1 MSGKSVMENKPLD
14 MELLYSALI
23 AYPDD
28 MDAADF
34 MEEHGYT
41 ISSQKVAVYR
51 KRVTHP
57 NSPLHAGFV
66 ARRDELAPVLEG
78 QLTHNL
84 LTGTLRASVAVNS
97 AIDRAQKMLDDGRV
111 ADPARFARDLQQ
123 VVAQGTDK
131 RLAMEGRP
139 TQIVEKR
146 STDEILRALEAKGV
160 VKQVA
165 VESTAITE
173 GDGG

>member
-1 MSGKSVMENKPLD
+1 MSGKGVVETRPLD

-51 KRVTHP
+51 KRVAHP
-57 NSPLHAGFV
+57 HSPLFAGFV

-78 QLTHNL
+78 ALTHNL

-97 AIDRAQKMLDDGRV
+97 AVDRAQKMLDEGRV

-146 STDEILRALEAKGV
+146 DTNEILRSLEGMGV
-160 VKQVA
+160 VRQVD
-165 VESTAITE
+165 VETTSE
-173 GDGG
+173 DDNG